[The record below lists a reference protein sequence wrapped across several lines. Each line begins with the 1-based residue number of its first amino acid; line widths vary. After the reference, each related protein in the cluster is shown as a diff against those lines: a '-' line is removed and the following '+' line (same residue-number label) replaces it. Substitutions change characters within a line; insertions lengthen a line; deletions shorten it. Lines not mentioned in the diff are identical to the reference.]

1 MSIEVTREQEQFIK
15 QRLAT
20 GRYTSEAEVIQEA
33 FSLLQKQEREL
44 EEMRS
49 IFAEAHQRNANLDLD
64 ETTEMIEQEVQTHRK
79 THNH

>member
-20 GRYTSEAEVIQEA
+20 GRYTSETEVIQEA

-44 EEMRS
+44 EEMRNV
-49 IFAEAHQRNANLDLD
+49 FAEAHQRNAHLDLD
-64 ETTEMIEQEVQTHRK
+64 ETFEMIEQEVQAHRDNSK
-79 THNH
+79 H